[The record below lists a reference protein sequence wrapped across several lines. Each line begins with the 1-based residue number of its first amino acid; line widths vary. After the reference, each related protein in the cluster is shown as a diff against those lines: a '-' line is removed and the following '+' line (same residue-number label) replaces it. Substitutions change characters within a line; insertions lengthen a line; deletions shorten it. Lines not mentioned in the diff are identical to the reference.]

1 MILEEENSKS
11 AVLSS
16 NLEKA
21 IKKAL
26 SIAENLSTAWVS
38 ADYDQKQKLQ
48 YLIFPDG
55 ILYDKEKHRVL
66 TTKTN
71 SLFTQIPLLAR
82 VSEHKKRDDLTEN
95 HLWGSQVGMTTEI
108 SNFLIVD
115 VKAILDY

>member
-26 SIAENLSTAWVS
+26 SIAENLSAAWVS
-38 ADYDQKQKLQ
+38 ADYDQKQNLQ

-55 ILYDKEKHRVL
+55 ILYDKENHRVL

-71 SLFTQIPLLAR
+71 SLFAQIPLLAG

-95 HLWGSQVGMTTEI
+95 HLFGSQVGMTGFEPATPRPY
-108 SNFLIVD
+108 
-115 VKAILDY
+115 ILY